1 MIPTVFYVGS
11 FALASELEAKQN
23 DPRDYAPETLHDEAS
38 PTFAAVGT
46 DLAEVVAE
54 CKRQALDEFRW
65 SYYSDETDHAAT
77 WGEAVEVPP
86 PRDGGVV
93 EVHVAG
99 TLTCKAEDEEDN
111 VTESAMVVVRVC

>member
-1 MIPTVFYVGS
+1 MIPTIIYVGS

-23 DPRDYAPETLHDEAS
+23 DPRDYAPETLHDDAS

-54 CKRQALDEFRW
+54 CKRQALDEFRR
-65 SYYSDETDHAAT
+65 YYSDETDHAAT

-86 PRDGGVV
+86 PKDEGGRA